1 MPVVSSKINQQEL
14 DAVAEYAN
22 RHGITISSLIRMLL
36 VREIA
41 APRILAESQNRQNDV
56 DLQEVVEEHPRKKTL
71 MEMLTENGRK
81 KPTRLERIMEVR
93 RSLNIQLA
101 SQRER

>member
-22 RHGITISSLIRMLL
+22 RHGITISNLIRMLL

-41 APRILAESQNRQNDV
+41 APRILAESQNKVSDV
-56 DLQEVVEEHPRKKTL
+56 DDLHETFEERPRKKTL
-71 MEMLTENGRK
+71 MEMLADSRRQ
-81 KPTRLERIMEVR
+81 PSRLERIMEAR
-93 RSLNIQLA
+93 R
-101 SQRER
+101 QRGD

>member
-22 RHGITISSLIRMLL
+22 RHGITISNLIRMLL

-41 APRILAESQNRQNDV
+41 APRILAESQNKVSDV
-56 DLQEVVEEHPRKKTL
+56 DDLHETFEERPRKKAL
-71 MEMLTENGRK
+71 MEMLADSRRQ
-81 KPTRLERIMEVR
+81 PPRLERIMEAR
-93 RSLNIQLA
+93 R
-101 SQRER
+101 QRGDY

>member
-22 RHGITISSLIRMLL
+22 RHGITISNLIRMLL

-41 APRILAESQNRQNDV
+41 APRILAESQNKQNDA

-71 MEMLTENGRK
+71 MEMLTENGREK
-81 KPTRLERIMEVR
+81 QSRLERIMEAR
-93 RSLNIQLA
+93 R
-101 SQRER
+101 QRGA